1 MVENIFKYAVENKL
15 RFPYYK
21 GQITVEDLFDIDL
34 PDLDFIFKNL
44 NSQVK
49 KANEESLMETK
60 TTKDETLDVQIAIV
74 KTIFS
79 QKKAEKEAKDHEKE
93 IKEQKQHIAQILANK
108 KNEALNNMSVEE
120 LEKMMSELV

>member
-44 NSQVK
+44 NSQIK

-60 TTKDETLDVQIAIV
+60 TSKDETLDVQIAIV
-74 KTIFS
+74 KTVFS
-79 QKKAEKEAKDHEKE
+79 QKKAEKEAKAHEKE

-120 LEKMMSELV
+120 LEKMMSELG